1 MKIYFFD
8 GWIGTGNRRRYVPRT
23 RVVSRMRRSCL
34 PKFVQGYGKYFFFRT
49 PIQHFFRILHV
60 FGLKVQSLRLI
71 VSEPVSE
78 IREGGFNFR
87 VAQAQEG
94 ENVFVRTARN
104 ETLEIHA
111 DQAVRVKPTGKASW
125 LLFTVVDG
133 EEVAIGSIDHIEEA
147 NAALVSLR
155 EAIQADLG
163 WDFRQYIEDYD

>member
-1 MKIYFFD
+1 M
-8 GWIGTGNRRRYVPRT
+8 
-23 RVVSRMRRSCL
+23 
-34 PKFVQGYGKYFFFRT
+34 
-49 PIQHFFRILHV
+49 
-60 FGLKVQSLRLI
+60 
-71 VSEPVSE
+71 
-78 IREGGFNFR
+78 
-87 VAQAQEG
+87 
-94 ENVFVRTARN
+94 FVRTARN

-111 DQAVRVKPTGKASW
+111 NQAVRVKPTGKASW

>member
-1 MKIYFFD
+1 MENIFFLRD
-8 GWIGTGNRRRYVPRT
+8 TH
-23 RVVSRMRRSCL
+23 
-34 PKFVQGYGKYFFFRT
+34 
-49 PIQHFFRILHV
+49 IQHFFRILHV
-60 FGLKVQSLRLI
+60 FGWKLQSLRLI

-111 DQAVRVKPTGKASW
+111 DQAVSVKPTGKASW